1 MKTTYTVTD
10 IEKLLDEATE
20 AADSDRYERATAF
33 AAIAHAAAA
42 LLAVTVASEAN
53 DLAIQ
58 AQNDSDREFMTALYS
73 G

>member
-20 AADSDRYERATAF
+20 AANGAGYQRANAF

-53 DLAIQ
+53 DIAIDQ
-58 AQNDSDREFMTALYS
+58 HTDKLLGY
-73 G
+73 